1 MEMTFPIG
9 RLRRYDSK
17 KEDGYTTKETGAA
30 LFHVSWQV
38 YRVSIQMRDAFFL
51 MV

>member
-30 LFHVSWQV
+30 LSMYHGK
-38 YRVSIQMRDAFFL
+38 YIG
-51 MV
+51 